1 MVVAHNMQA
10 LNATRQLGINRRKEA
25 KSTEKLSSGYKVNR
39 AADDAAGLS
48 ISEKMRKQI
57 RGLTQ
62 ASCNAED
69 GISMVQVADG
79 AMEEIHEML
88 RRAYELSIKAANGTL
103 SQTDRQDVQNEI
115 DQICTEIDGI
125 REKTKFNEIYVLKGD
140 LLLNAEKNPNAGQK
154 VTRGAIPNWVA
165 IGGTVLATGSMSDTY
180 TTTIT
185 TTAGGTTTQNHAAAR
200 LDFSQYSAST
210 KSSLYGTGFHTT
222 CCTCNRNYSIEF
234 KSGSKNSVTKTSY
247 GDFVFEIGID
257 KANTPQQLLQ
267 TIQNAMYH
275 NSTGYCLGDVTNQHN
290 TYIAVD
296 GNELIVYDYR
306 DINSARPDLNRDWGV
321 FGRGIVT
328 EEPDFL
334 YSVIK
339 RDKQLNIQVG
349 DETGNF
355 MNMTLPNIS
364 CDTLSIR
371 GLSVMTP
378 GNYILNPAIQSD
390 ADKAIELLS
399 NAIQIV
405 SAHRSRM
412 GAYQN
417 RLEHTIRNLDN
428 IVENTTSSESLIR
441 DTDMAKEMV
450 NYSNLDILTQAG
462 QSILAQANQI
472 KQGILTILG

>member
-1 MVVAHNMQA
+1 MIVAHNMQA
-10 LNATRQLGINRRKEA
+10 INASRQLGINRWGES
-25 KSTEKLSSGYKVNR
+25 KSAEKLSSGYKVNR

-69 GISMVQVADG
+69 GISMVQIADG

-115 DQICTEIDGI
+115 DQICTEIDGVS
-125 REKTKFNEIYVLKGD
+125 EKTKFNEIYVLKSEV
-140 LLLNAEKNPNAGQK
+140 LLASRKNPNAGQK
-154 VTRGAIPNWVA
+154 VTKGEIPAWVSV
-165 IGGTVLATGSMSDTY
+165 GGSVLTTGSLADVY
-180 TTTIT
+180 QTTKADGTI
-185 TTAGGTTTQNHAAAR
+185 QNHAAAR
-200 LDFSQYSAST
+200 LDFSGFNAST
-210 KSSLYGTGFHTT
+210 KNSLYGTGFHTT

-234 KSGSKNSVTKTSY
+234 TKSNVNNITKTSH
-247 GDFVFEIGID
+247 GDYVFEIGIE
-257 KANTPQQLLQ
+257 KANTSEQLLKA
-267 TIQNAMYH
+267 IQDAMYH
-275 NSTGYCLGDVTNQHN
+275 NSSGYCMGDATFQHN
-290 TYIAVD
+290 TYVAVE
-296 GNELIVYDYR
+296 GTNLVVYDYR
-306 DINSARPDLNRDWGV
+306 DITTASPSPAAGRGV

-328 EEPDFL
+328 EEPPLL
-334 YSVIK
+334 YSVVT

-355 MNMTLPNIS
+355 MNMILPSIS
-364 CDTLSIR
+364 CETLSIK
-371 GLSVMTP
+371 GLSVMAP
-378 GNYILNPAIQSD
+378 GDYRSNPAMKSD
-390 ADKAIELLS
+390 ADRAIESLS

-405 SAHRSRM
+405 SADRSRM

-462 QSILAQANQI
+462 QSILAQANQV